1 MDVQKFETTML
12 EYLLETLR
20 KEKSL
25 SYDDIAKKV
34 YGTENVQ
41 QSRLKL
47 YRLRKPSTKNGSIKK
62 LTLVDFVLI
71 CEALRESP
79 AEVLAQVSGKVRRGE
94 P

>member
-1 MDVQKFETTML
+1 ML

-20 KEKSL
+20 KEKGL

-62 LTLVDFVLI
+62 LTLEDFILI
-71 CEALRESP
+71 CEALEESP
-79 AEVLAQVSGKVRRGE
+79 SEILAQVSGKVKRRE
-94 P
+94 V